1 MKAFLL
7 LSILLIYRTQS
18 FTLHTNDYSRSCRQ
32 SFASYALLPGR
43 KLLKSSSASQGE
55 YLPVLMV
62 RMDVC
67 IPPLYCSSQIQISYF
82 TAGKIS
88 TIATVKR
95 ASSLIK
101 KQPVED
107 DSEKEVESVNEQLK
121 QLETAVNANRAEW
134 EAQLKAKL
142 GNTLLNFVFTERKSQ
157 TEVNILVSLEMETGN
172 HHI

>member
-1 MKAFLL
+1 
-7 LSILLIYRTQS
+7 
-18 FTLHTNDYSRSCRQ
+18 
-32 SFASYALLPGR
+32 
-43 KLLKSSSASQGE
+43 
-55 YLPVLMV
+55 MV

-67 IPPLYCSSQIQISYF
+67 VPAIYCSSQIQISYF

-95 ASSLIK
+95 ASSLTK
-101 KQPVED
+101 KQPVQD

-157 TEVNILVSLEMETGN
+157 TEVNILVSLEME
-172 HHI
+172 I